1 MCQIIGLDPISTI
14 GLGFVMLSSLI
25 LVPKPPA
32 NITTFK
38 SIIS

>member
-1 MCQIIGLDPISTI
+1 
-14 GLGFVMLSSLI
+14 MLSSLI

-38 SIIS
+38 SIISWIYSLNLY